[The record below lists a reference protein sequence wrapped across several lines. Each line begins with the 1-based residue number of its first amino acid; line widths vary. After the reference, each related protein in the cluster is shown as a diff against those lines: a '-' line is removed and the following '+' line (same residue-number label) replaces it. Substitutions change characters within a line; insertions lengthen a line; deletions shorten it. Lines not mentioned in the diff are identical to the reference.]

1 MIADDEALLRE
12 GLSRLLIEVGV
23 DVLAAV
29 GHPNDLLRV
38 VGQDP
43 PDVAIV
49 DIKMPPTR
57 TDEGVTAARAIRERH
72 PEVGVLLLSHYLDSR
87 YATGLLEEH
96 PGGVGYLLK
105 ERVSDVLV
113 LVEALNRVAEG
124 ECVLDPTIVARL
136 FERRRTDTPL
146 QQLTGREQE
155 VLRLMAEG
163 RSNQNIAGALVLS
176 PKTVERHVGNIFG
189 KLQLAPSDDQH
200 RRVLAVLAF
209 LRAT

>member
-1 MIADDEALLRE
+1 VIADDEALLRE

-38 VGQDP
+38 VAQDP

-57 TDEGVTAARAIRERH
+57 TDEGVAAARVIREHH

-113 LVEALNRVAEG
+113 LVDALHRVAEG

-136 FERRRTDTPL
+136 FERRRPDTPL